1 MKKVALILICFIW
14 MGFIFYNSS
23 NSGNVSNKRSYSILN
38 NLKNIKNKIL
48 ENKVESKSQSSKIK
62 IFNKSSIE
70 TKFKKVFEI
79 PDNRQERLNFIVRKC
94 AHMFEYFILAILVSI
109 LLFTFKLKGK
119 QAIVYIMFI
128 CLFYA
133 VTDEFHQQF
142 IAGRTSLVSDSLIDF
157 TGSLIGMFLFYLL
170 YYKILNKHKA

>member
-1 MKKVALILICFIW
+1 

-109 LLFTFKLKGK
+109 F
-119 QAIVYIMFI
+119 A
-128 CLFYA
+128 FY
-133 VTDEFHQQF
+133 V
-142 IAGRTSLVSDSLIDF
+142 
-157 TGSLIGMFLFYLL
+157 
-170 YYKILNKHKA
+170 